1 MMPNTATPP
10 ARAATPPAQYCNPP
24 GRPTPHVMDLHA
36 TRVTSQVRI
45 LRNTPPTPF
54 GARPLANLTR
64 ISTHIIPPIST
75 LYAPHTMPAL
85 RKLSAHP
92 PTLSLLSRASTTTSL
107 THLYPT
113 PLTRSMSSS
122 HGSHYDPPT
131 GWFLGVP
138 PGEKQTK
145 EGWEGIWYWGF
156 FGGLFAAG
164 VAYAYKPDTS

>member
-1 MMPNTATPP
+1 
-10 ARAATPPAQYCNPP
+10 
-24 GRPTPHVMDLHA
+24 
-36 TRVTSQVRI
+36 
-45 LRNTPPTPF
+45 
-54 GARPLANLTR
+54 
-64 ISTHIIPPIST
+64 
-75 LYAPHTMPAL
+75 MPAL
-85 RKLSAHP
+85 RAP

-122 HGSHYDPPT
+122 SHGSHYDPPT

-138 PGEKQTK
+138 PGEKQAK

-164 VAYAYKPDTS
+164 VAYAYKPDTSIQSWALEEARRRLEAEGIIEDSTKGQKSMLRTVSGSLPPKH

>member
-1 MMPNTATPP
+1 
-10 ARAATPPAQYCNPP
+10 
-24 GRPTPHVMDLHA
+24 
-36 TRVTSQVRI
+36 
-45 LRNTPPTPF
+45 
-54 GARPLANLTR
+54 
-64 ISTHIIPPIST
+64 
-75 LYAPHTMPAL
+75 MPAL

-138 PGEKQTK
+138 PGEKQAK

-164 VAYAYKPDTS
+164 VAYTYKPDTS

>member
-1 MMPNTATPP
+1 
-10 ARAATPPAQYCNPP
+10 
-24 GRPTPHVMDLHA
+24 
-36 TRVTSQVRI
+36 
-45 LRNTPPTPF
+45 
-54 GARPLANLTR
+54 
-64 ISTHIIPPIST
+64 
-75 LYAPHTMPAL
+75 MPAL